1 MIHPYEFVEKP
12 ESDFYSIKLTDGPY
26 DGVIYTYG
34 EVQLVEDK
42 DNDELKV
49 KFKYK
54 LENIPKK
61 LKENKLKK
69 DIDFRNC
76 MGNILTGILE
86 ERIQNNESTDDWK
99 PSIEEFNKWLD
110 EWSKTIGVNKYSV
123 YLTGA
128 FCENY
133 FFNGAVDTKDIDV
146 TLEPKQNM

>member
-69 DIDFRNC
+69 LL
-76 MGNILTGILE
+76 ILSFFAAFIPFFLSSCG
-86 ERIQNNESTDDWK
+86 
-99 PSIEEFNKWLD
+99 
-110 EWSKTIGVNKYSV
+110 
-123 YLTGA
+123 TGA
-128 FCENY
+128 DARKY
-133 FFNGAVDTKDIDV
+133 PPD
-146 TLEPKQNM
+146 PKLRVKKNM